1 MLQWDRG
8 VNKKNTSK
16 FTICQKVMSNMEKTK
31 ARQNWT
37 SIAFVFMSGENF
49 MDKVSFEMNPER
61 K

>member
-1 MLQWDRG
+1 
-8 VNKKNTSK
+8 
-16 FTICQKVMSNMEKTK
+16 MSNMEKTK